1 MSAIVLPLPVRVVDP
16 PRSRPLPSVSTSG
29 IVGSLKPL
37 PALPN
42 QAHRAPPKS
51 QPSTSRASLAPAPS
65 GSALTRG
72 SLGSVLQVP
81 RILSRFLRYVPWHD
95 FQSLA
100 LTCSACSNV
109 LQHPKLR
116 NAVLSRFVP
125 GYRYCLRHADVG
137 TVSTIDVQFSDL
149 SHFSEY
155 NVQLYETDNNRYFWS
170 VVSQQL
176 PLHCYPTHALTT
188 LSSSD
193 AAALEERIQRFV
205 MLCQAH
211 SRMVLILQAL
221 IHSSS
226 SPVPEEL
233 EDPSS
238 RYRSFAQ
245 QGGRELVFPA
255 PLFVSNNEGSKAN
268 APVPHREPIKFLS
281 MPSSSGRVPR
291 PLKAEPP
298 RRSLSVI
305 SILRRTKVPPPPPS
319 ETPLGLKIYSGSWKG
334 RRRMSRMPSEDN
346 ENPRASRRSSRN
358 AVPRTDSSG
367 SSSMNSQGMS
377 SPQSTYLSD
386 LSPITV
392 TIPHDIRAATSRLRA
407 PILRVFFPCSKVD
420 RRTITACE
428 AQLEDAGLWPHLS
441 VGDIIC
447 NLGYLP
453 PAPAEGAGPS
463 SSDPS
468 HDTASPESWMI
479 FDGTDLLPYT
489 PSATLAL
496 SDPLSLPSPFYYTHI
511 TFPPV
516 NPTFIAVLPR
526 EAPELSLALLPS
538 KLRSPHSPNGV
549 ARIKKY
555 QWLARVRPHVRPG
568 LGEGWHGEWIL
579 EGEGT
584 KEGRQSLLDALSGN
598 VNVKRV
604 WELVMER
611 CTLTRIWLRCVF
623 SQRSVRRPVLTKTST
638 SLQALVIPSSEGTS
652 ALFDQ
657 GFAFP
662 SAPSRTHDG

>member
-1 MSAIVLPLPVRVVDP
+1 MSAIVLPLPVVDP

-29 IVGSLKPL
+29 IVGSSRPL
-37 PALPN
+37 PPLPSQALNVLP
-42 QAHRAPPKS
+42 ASPRESRPLA
-51 QPSTSRASLAPAPS
+51 SRASLAPAPS
-65 GSALTRG
+65 GSALIRG

-125 GYRYCLRHADVG
+125 GYRYCLRHADVD

-170 VVSQQL
+170 VISQQL
-176 PLHCYPTHALTT
+176 PLHRYPTHALTS
-188 LSSSD
+188 LSSSSD
-193 AAALEERIQRFV
+193 AAALEEMIQRFV

-211 SRMVLILQAL
+211 SRMVLLLQAL

-233 EDPSS
+233 EDPSL
-238 RYRSFAQ
+238 RYRNFAQ
-245 QGGRELVFPA
+245 HGGRELVFPA
-255 PLFVSNNEGSKAN
+255 PLFVSNNGGSKAN
-268 APVPHREPIKFLS
+268 APVPPREPIRFLS
-281 MPSSSGRVPR
+281 MPTSSGRVPR
-291 PLKAEPP
+291 PLKVEPP

-334 RRRMSRMPSEDN
+334 RRRMSRMPDPTSEDG

-358 AVPRTDSSG
+358 AVLGTDSSG

-392 TIPHDIRAATSRLRA
+392 TIPHDIRASTSRLRA

-420 RRTITACE
+420 HRTITACE
-428 AQLEDAGLWPHLS
+428 AQLEDAGLWQHLS

-453 PAPAEGAGPS
+453 PAPANGAGPS

-468 HDTASPESWMI
+468 YDDAASPESWMI

-489 PSATLAL
+489 PSAILAL

-538 KLRSPHSPNGV
+538 RLRSPHSPNGV

-623 SQRSVRRPVLTKTST
+623 SQR
-638 SLQALVIPSSEGTS
+638 
-652 ALFDQ
+652 
-657 GFAFP
+657 
-662 SAPSRTHDG
+662 